1 MTVPIS
7 SSDPEMATSPR
18 RHAPSL
24 MVQILIGM
32 AAGIIVGAVLN
43 AMPGEREWIVPN
55 VLQPLGDIFIRLM
68 QMIVVPLVFS
78 IMVATVA
85 GSDDRKL
92 GTLGVKTMTYFIA
105 VTSIAI
111 IFGIVAANILQPGS
125 GADIS
130 QMTSVHLDSARSV
143 HGIGQ
148 FVEDVIPRN
157 IVFAMGEGKILSV
170 LFFAVLFGIGVA
182 HLPNDQRQPIVTLV
196 KSVAAAMFRVVNIV
210 MMYSPIGVFGLV
222 AVTVSSFGIASLL
235 PLAKLI
241 VATYITIALFV
252 VIVLGLIARVAGV
265 SLWKL
270 IWYIKDELLIAFTTT
285 TSAAVMPQLIKKLEA
300 FGVPARVVNLTVPLG
315 YSFNMDGGSLA
326 LGLGALFVAQLY
338 NIPLGWP
345 EQAMLVLTMVVT
357 SKGAAGVSGY
367 MFVVL
372 SATLASAGLPVEG
385 VAFLAGVYRF
395 MEMATTTCNVL
406 GNALAPIVIARWE
419 GVPAASMRPPPQE
432 PVLGGPVSF

>member
-1 MTVPIS
+1 MDVPVIS
-7 SSDPEMATSPR
+7 SGEEQAVR
-18 RHAPSL
+18 RRRRTPSL

-32 AAGIIVGAVLN
+32 TAGIALGAVLN
-43 AMPGEREWIVPN
+43 VLPDERAWIVPN
-55 VLQPLGDIFIRLM
+55 ILQPLGDIFIRLM
-68 QMIVVPLVFS
+68 QMIVIPLVFS

-92 GTLGVKTMTYFIA
+92 GLIGIKTMAYFIT

-111 IFGIVAANILQPGS
+111 IFGILAANILQPGT

-130 QMTSVHLDSARSV
+130 RMAQVHLDSAQTV
-143 HGIGQ
+143 HGFGQ

-170 LFFAVLFGIGVA
+170 LFFAVLFGIAVSR
-182 HLPNDQRQPIVTLV
+182 LQDDQRQPIVTLV
-196 KSVAAAMFRVVNIV
+196 KSVAAAMFRVVSIV
-210 MMYSPIGVFGLV
+210 MMYSPVGVFALV
-222 AVTVSSFGIASLL
+222 AVTVASFGVASLL

-241 VATYITIALFV
+241 IATYVTIGLFV
-252 VIVLGLIARVAGV
+252 LIVLAPIARLAGV

-285 TSAAVMPQLIKKLEA
+285 TSAAVMPQLIRKLEA

-338 NIPLGWP
+338 NIPLSWP
-345 EQAMLVLTMVVT
+345 AQAMLVLTMVVT

-419 GVPAASMRPPPQE
+419 GVPAEIMGPPVQE
-432 PVLGGPVSF
+432 TTLAENFGS